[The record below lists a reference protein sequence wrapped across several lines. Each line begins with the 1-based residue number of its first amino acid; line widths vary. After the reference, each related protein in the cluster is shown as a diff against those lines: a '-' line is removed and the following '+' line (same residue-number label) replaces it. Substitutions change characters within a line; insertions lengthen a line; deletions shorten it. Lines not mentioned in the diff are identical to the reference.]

1 MKILRAEFNFRRE
14 RNMNFSKAVRGQM
27 SLDRI
32 LRDVDS
38 QSETEL
44 GRHLDPSEKNLLF
57 SRFPPEIVGSR
68 IDQVCNTFLIGFP
81 LKLIHSSMGM
91 VH

>member
-1 MKILRAEFNFRRE
+1 
-14 RNMNFSKAVRGQM
+14 MNFSKAVRGQM

-44 GRHLDPSEKNLLF
+44 GRHLDPSEKDLLF
-57 SRFPPEIVGSR
+57 SRFPPEVVKSR
-68 IDQVCNTFLIGFP
+68 IDQVCNSLFIGF
-81 LKLIHSSMGM
+81 LLELITSSTGM

>member
-1 MKILRAEFNFRRE
+1 
-14 RNMNFSKAVRGQM
+14 MNYSRAVRGPLT
-27 SLDRI
+27 LDRI

-44 GRHLDPSEKNLLF
+44 GRHLDPSEKDLLF
-57 SRFPPEIVGSR
+57 SRFPPDVVRSR
-68 IDQVCNTFLIGFP
+68 IDQVCNTLFIGFL
-81 LKLIHSSMGM
+81 LKIINSSMAM